1 MTTLRTTVVVL
12 LGFYT
17 FCQETRASVPG
28 ASVPGASVPGASVP
42 GASVPGASVPGA
54 FVCECVPGAS
64 VPGASVPGASVPGAF
79 VCVCVPGASVPGAS
93 VPGASVLGASVPG
106 ASVPG
111 ASVPGASVPGASVL
125 GASVLGASVPGVSVP
140 GASVPGASVPGA
152 SVPGVSVPGAS
163 VPGASVPGAS
173 VPGVSVPGASVPGAS
188 VPGAS
193 VPGASIPG
201 ASVPGASVPGASV
214 PGASVPGASVLGASV
229 PGASVPGASVPGA
242 SVPGVSVQGASVPGA
257 SVPGAS
263 VPGAS
268 VPGASVPGASVPR
281 ASVPGASVLGRPLLY
296 GPSTALEKTVEEFQ
310 CEVLHYPKEES
321 ILYQLFREGD
331 RSKTLGF
338 YSALSGEMANFPLF
352 ITASYEGHMVCVA
365 SVQNNTVI
373 QPTVSQRHHLRVV
386 VPVNGAEVVVQSG
399 SVEFY
404 EGKPLSLRCNITKGN
419 HVSYQWLVDGKP
431 LPLSPL
437 HNQTQEQLFI
447 YRMVPEDSGEYTCV
461 ATNQLNL
468 TEVYSSRSTA
478 KVIKVKELVSEPDL
492 LFLVLK
498 ETDGTYIAL
507 VTCQSL
513 NGTPPITFS
522 LYSRSEFISTE
533 TVDERFATFSI
544 PVVLDLHMGFL
555 QCQAENGDRVVY
567 GQWTAMHIVSVG
579 GAVTMHY
586 DTDVGE
592 NFSIVGL
599 RFYCSVERGTFPQ
612 YRWFLNRT
620 VLEGRGDFYWVQNQ
634 TGQSIL
640 LLSVGRSSAGTY
652 HCDVSDSFDGTT
664 VISSE
669 ERYIDKEVLNHLPT
683 VVVAVVF
690 GCFLFLV
697 TLVTTCCFIGLLY
710 GKRQYLVETSTLD
723 LKLGLEMHNIMVSDD
738 DEEFLGRPCIMDEE
752 EYMEDEGVVRAARI
766 VDSDQGEVE
775 STDEWLWLQQELK
788 KTLEDEIPENSF

>member
-1 MTTLRTTVVVL
+1 MSASSVKNKLPVKWGFLDKEEGEKMTTLRTTVVVL
-12 LGFYT
+12 LG
-17 FCQETRASVPG
+17 
-28 ASVPGASVPGASVP
+28 
-42 GASVPGASVPGA
+42 
-54 FVCECVPGAS
+54 
-64 VPGASVPGASVPGAF
+64 
-79 VCVCVPGASVPGAS
+79 
-93 VPGASVLGASVPG
+93 ASVLA
-106 ASVPG
+106 A
-111 ASVPGASVPGASVL
+111 
-125 GASVLGASVPGVSVP
+125 
-140 GASVPGASVPGA
+140 
-152 SVPGVSVPGAS
+152 
-163 VPGASVPGAS
+163 
-173 VPGVSVPGASVPGAS
+173 
-188 VPGAS
+188 
-193 VPGASIPG
+193 
-201 ASVPGASVPGASV
+201 
-214 PGASVPGASVLGASV
+214 
-229 PGASVPGASVPGA
+229 
-242 SVPGVSVQGASVPGA
+242 SVQG
-257 SVPGAS
+257 
-263 VPGAS
+263 
-268 VPGASVPGASVPR
+268 

-296 GPSTALEKTVEEFQ
+296 GPSTALQKTVEEFQ
-310 CEVLHYPKEES
+310 CEVESSSKEVS

-352 ITASYEGHMVCVA
+352 ITASYEGYMVCVA

-373 QPTVSQRHHLRVV
+373 QPTVSERHHLRVV
-386 VPVNGAEVVVQSG
+386 DPVNGAEVVVQSG

-437 HNQTQEQLFI
+437 HNQTQELFI
-447 YRMVPEDSGEYTCV
+447 DSMVPQDSGEYTCV
-461 ATNQLNL
+461 ATNQLNF
-468 TEVYSSRSTA
+468 TKIYSSRSTA

-498 ETDGTYIAL
+498 ERDGTYFAL

-513 NGTPPITFS
+513 KGTPPITFS

-533 TVDERFATFSI
+533 TVDERFARFSI

-567 GQWTAMHIVSVG
+567 GQWTAMHVVSVG

-612 YRWFLNRT
+612 YRWFLNGT
-620 VLEGRGDFYWVQNQ
+620 VLEGRGDFYWVENQ
-634 TGQSIL
+634 PEQSIL

-652 HCDVSDSFDGTT
+652 HCDVSNSFDGTT

-683 VVVAVVF
+683 MVVAVVF

-710 GKRQYLVETSTLD
+710 RKRQCLVEKSTLD
-723 LKLGLEMHNIMVSDD
+723 LKLGLEMHNIMVSDE
-738 DEEFLGRPCIMDEE
+738 DEGFLGHPCIMVAEDDNEDEE
-752 EYMEDEGVVRAARI
+752 EYMEDEGMVRAARI
-766 VDSDQGEVE
+766 IDSDQEEVE
-775 STDEWLWLQQELK
+775 STDEWLQLQQELK
-788 KTLEDEIPENSF
+788 KTLEDEIPEKSF

>member
-17 FCQETRASVPG
+17 FCQETRTSVLGASVPGTSVPGTSVPGASVPGTSVPGTSVPGASVPGTSVPGTSVPGASVPGTSVPRASVPGTSVPGASVPGTPVPGASVPGTPVPGTPVPGTSVPGASVPGTSVPGTSVPGASVPRASVPGTSVPGTSVPGTPVPGAPVPGAPVPGASVPG

-54 FVCECVPGAS
+54 S
-64 VPGASVPGASVPGAF
+64 VPGASVPGGSV
-79 VCVCVPGASVPGAS
+79 S
-93 VPGASVLGASVPG
+93 GASVLGK
-106 ASVPG
+106 
-111 ASVPGASVPGASVL
+111 
-125 GASVLGASVPGVSVP
+125 
-140 GASVPGASVPGA
+140 
-152 SVPGVSVPGAS
+152 
-163 VPGASVPGAS
+163 
-173 VPGVSVPGASVPGAS
+173 
-188 VPGAS
+188 
-193 VPGASIPG
+193 
-201 ASVPGASVPGASV
+201 
-214 PGASVPGASVLGASV
+214 
-229 PGASVPGASVPGA
+229 
-242 SVPGVSVQGASVPGA
+242 
-257 SVPGAS
+257 
-263 VPGAS
+263 
-268 VPGASVPGASVPR
+268 
-281 ASVPGASVLGRPLLY
+281 PLLY
-296 GPSTALEKTVEEFQ
+296 GPSTALEKSVEEFQ

-399 SVEFY
+399 SLEFY

-447 YRMVPEDSGEYTCV
+447 YRMMLEDSGEYTCV

-492 LFLVLK
+492 HILVLK

-555 QCQAENGDRVVY
+555 QCQAENGDRVMY
-567 GQWTAMHIVSVG
+567 GQWKAMHIVPVG

-599 RFYCSVERGTFPQ
+599 TFYCSVERGTFPQ
-612 YRWFLNRT
+612 YRWFLNGT

-634 TGQSIL
+634 PGQSIL

-738 DEEFLGRPCIMDEE
+738 DEEFLCRPCIMVA
-752 EYMEDEGVVRAARI
+752 EDDNQVLMKRNTWRMRE
-766 VDSDQGEVE
+766 
-775 STDEWLWLQQELK
+775 
-788 KTLEDEIPENSF
+788 

>member
-1 MTTLRTTVVVL
+1 MSASSVKNKLPVKWGFLDKEEGEKMTTLRTTVVVL
-12 LGFYT
+12 LG
-17 FCQETRASVPG
+17 
-28 ASVPGASVPGASVP
+28 
-42 GASVPGASVPGA
+42 
-54 FVCECVPGAS
+54 
-64 VPGASVPGASVPGAF
+64 
-79 VCVCVPGASVPGAS
+79 
-93 VPGASVLGASVPG
+93 ASVLA
-106 ASVPG
+106 A
-111 ASVPGASVPGASVL
+111 
-125 GASVLGASVPGVSVP
+125 
-140 GASVPGASVPGA
+140 
-152 SVPGVSVPGAS
+152 
-163 VPGASVPGAS
+163 
-173 VPGVSVPGASVPGAS
+173 
-188 VPGAS
+188 
-193 VPGASIPG
+193 
-201 ASVPGASVPGASV
+201 
-214 PGASVPGASVLGASV
+214 
-229 PGASVPGASVPGA
+229 
-242 SVPGVSVQGASVPGA
+242 SVQG
-257 SVPGAS
+257 
-263 VPGAS
+263 
-268 VPGASVPGASVPR
+268 

-296 GPSTALEKTVEEFQ
+296 GPSTALQKTVEEFQ
-310 CEVLHYPKEES
+310 CEVESSSKEVS

-352 ITASYEGHMVCVA
+352 ITASYEGYMVCVA

-373 QPTVSQRHHLRVV
+373 QPTVSERHHLRVV
-386 VPVNGAEVVVQSG
+386 DPVNGAEVVVQSG

-437 HNQTQEQLFI
+437 HNQTQELFI
-447 YRMVPEDSGEYTCV
+447 DSMVPQDSGEYTCV
-461 ATNQLNL
+461 ATNQLNF
-468 TEVYSSRSTA
+468 TKIYSSRSTA

-498 ETDGTYIAL
+498 ERDGTYFAL

-513 NGTPPITFS
+513 KGTPPITFS

-533 TVDERFATFSI
+533 TVDERFARFSI

-567 GQWTAMHIVSVG
+567 GQWTAMHVVG

-612 YRWFLNRT
+612 YRWFLNGT
-620 VLEGRGDFYWVQNQ
+620 VLEGRGDFYWVENQ
-634 TGQSIL
+634 PEQSIL

-652 HCDVSDSFDGTT
+652 HCDVSNSFDGTT

-683 VVVAVVF
+683 MVVAVVF

-710 GKRQYLVETSTLD
+710 RKRQCLVEKSTLD
-723 LKLGLEMHNIMVSDD
+723 LKLGLEMHNIMVSDE
-738 DEEFLGRPCIMDEE
+738 DEGFLGHPCIMVAEDDNEVDEE
-752 EYMEDEGVVRAARI
+752 EYMEDEGMVRAARI
-766 VDSDQGEVE
+766 IDSDQEEVE
-775 STDEWLWLQQELK
+775 STDEWLQLQQELK
-788 KTLEDEIPENSF
+788 KTLEDEIPEKSF